1 MKQVIAG
8 EDGVE
13 VVDSPP
19 PGMDKGSVLI
29 ATACSLISTG
39 TERSAVAARGGPFS
53 LAKRAMTDPALRAK
67 ATQRIR
73 SQGVVASFDEARR
86 RAAGSQALGYS
97 AAGRVIDVGADVVGI
112 GIGQRVA
119 ASGADYATHSE
130 IICVPR
136 ALVTPIPDSVP
147 YQHAAFTTLGA
158 IALHGLR
165 LSGATIDENL
175 IVVGLGLVG
184 QLAVQLGA
192 AAGCRIYGVDPS
204 DQRCQRA
211 RAAVADGTFTP
222 TLGELTGIIDG
233 ATFGAGVDAVLI
245 TAATSSPTLAN
256 DSLRLLRERGRL
268 IIVGDVP
275 MHLDRT
281 LMYRGELTV
290 QVSRSY
296 GPGRYDFNYEERG
309 RDYPIGHVRWTEG
322 RNFAAVLELMRRK
335 RIDVAP
341 LITAVVPVAEA
352 RRAYELASDRENH
365 LAVLLSYESAVTE
378 TAPAAVAPRLSLTS
392 PRSPRGQLRVA
403 LVGPGAFAT
412 SVLIPALR
420 AIQACAVV
428 AVVARQPADARSGAL
443 LLSAN
448 YSTGDVDEVLAD
460 PSIDALVIATQH
472 DSHADLARRALH
484 AGKHVF
490 VEKPL
495 GLTLDECAGVVSAA
509 ADSDKLCMVDFNRRF
524 STHAQILRRGI
535 ASLSSGTTL
544 VYRVNAG
551 QLPRDHWLLDPD
563 RGGGRLLGE
572 AVHFLDLLCW
582 MFDGAPSEVVS
593 DPAAVADPVN
603 ETVCTLVFT
612 RGRSATL
619 VYTSQGNA
627 DTSKEWIEALGGGHT
642 WTLDDF
648 RCTRRDGKVLTKGR
662 QNKGHESALRHFVR
676 AALGLTSLRVTAAD
690 GMRATRLALEV
701 QGRLAEP
708 PTEGPAA
715 LNH

>member
-1 MKQVIAG
+1 MV
-8 EDGVE
+8 
-13 VVDSPP
+13 
-19 PGMDKGSVLI
+19 
-29 ATACSLISTG
+29 
-39 TERSAVAARGGPFS
+39 
-53 LAKRAMTDPALRAK
+53 
-67 ATQRIR
+67 
-73 SQGVVASFDEARR
+73 
-86 RAAGSQALGYS
+86 
-97 AAGRVIDVGADVVGI
+97 DVGADVVGI

-119 ASGADYATHSE
+119 AAGADYATHSE
-130 IICVPR
+130 IICVPQ
-136 ALVTPIPDSVP
+136 ALVTPVPDGVP
-147 YQHAAFTTLGA
+147 SQHAAFTTARSNRPARTAALRPALG
-158 IALHGLR
+158 G
-165 LSGATIDENL
+165 GL

-204 DQRCQRA
+204 DRRCERA
-211 RAAVADGTFTP
+211 RATVADGTFTAMLGDLTDVIGGD
-222 TLGELTGIIDG
+222 TL
-233 ATFGAGVDAVLI
+233 GAGVDAMLI
-245 TAATSSPTLAN
+245 TAATSSRTLAN

-275 MHLDRT
+275 LHLDRT

-309 RDYPIGHVRWTEG
+309 RDYPIGQVRWTEG
-322 RNFAAVLELMRRK
+322 RNFAAVLGLMQRK

-341 LITAVVPVAEA
+341 LITAIVPIAEA
-352 RRAYELASDRENH
+352 RRAYELAADRENH
-365 LAVLLSYESAVTE
+365 LAVLLSYGSDATE
-378 TAPAAVAPRLSLTS
+378 AAPAAAAPRLSLTS
-392 PRSPRGQLRVA
+392 PRSRRGQLGVA
-403 LVGPGAFAT
+403 LIGPGAFAT

-420 AIQACAVV
+420 AIQECAVV
-428 AVVARQPADARSGAL
+428 AVVARRPADARSGAM

-472 DSHADLARRALH
+472 DSHADLARRALR

-490 VEKPL
+490 VEKPM
-495 GLTLDECAGVVSAA
+495 GLSLDECAGVVDAA
-509 ADSDKLCMVDFNRRF
+509 ADSGKLCMVDFNRRF

-535 ASLSSGTTL
+535 ASLTSGTTL

-551 QLPRDHWLLDPD
+551 QLPRDHWLLDPE
-563 RGGGRLLGE
+563 RGGGRILGE

-603 ETVCTLVFT
+603 ETVCTLVFP

-648 RCTRRDGKVLTKGR
+648 RFTRRDGKVLSKGR
-662 QNKGHESALRHFVR
+662 QSKGHEAALRHFVR
-676 AALGLTSLRVTAAD
+676 AALGHTSLRVTAAD

-701 QGRLAEP
+701 QGRSIRSDESGRPVLLERSRRP
-708 PTEGPAA
+708 NQPGF
-715 LNH
+715 